1 MATIA
6 DFARVTDN
14 LQYSYQKDHIDSFF
28 SQDVDAFLA
37 HCESVSE
44 NDHGGVGYVVQV
56 MSRGST
62 NGNPTYS
69 SAGTGAPLRSQFT
82 VAPVNMEW
90 KATWTRDA
98 MLAAEAKGL
107 KGMFDLAKEEID
119 AAQRFAKQSL
129 GVTLGGSGYGELAG
143 IQAVTTGASGTTDV
157 GQPNG
162 VASGTIY
169 PQFTNRFYVGQVCVV
184 ADIHNSGNLRGSD
197 PGDSA
202 VVVTINRSTGRIT
215 WDTVPA
221 TWANGDYIIE
231 KGFRPYAASSGRKC
245 VLGLDAWLDP
255 TIAAGTVGGTVAALH
270 PYAFDATTITTST
283 IEQQLIAADEFAFI
297 HGLPQEGCAIFCH
310 PTEHRSLV
318 ENAIVNRTTSYEVTK
333 ERADGSTFKLGYQA
347 FALQGMRGLV
357 PVLPTA
363 FARPGRAFWGPF
375 KDKKMGFKLAYSGK
389 QIMNI
394 NTGSDGLAFRMD
406 VNGVTDNSSVV
417 QSGFRA
423 EGFFRGNLLCRHPGN
438 YLTIDGLADTA
449 V

>member
-1 MATIA
+1 MPTIA

-37 HCESVSE
+37 QCESVSE
-44 NDHGGVGYVVQV
+44 NDHGGVGYLVQV
-56 MSRGST
+56 MSRGSV

-69 SAGTGAPLRSQFT
+69 SAGTGAPLRSQF
-82 VAPVNMEW
+82 VIPPVNMEW

-98 MLAAEAKGL
+98 MLGAEAKGL

-119 AAQRFAKQSL
+119 AAQRYAKMAL
-129 GVTLGGSGYGELAG
+129 GITLGGSGWGELAG
-143 IQAVTTGASGTTDV
+143 IVAITAGAAGTTDI
-157 GQPNG
+157 GQPNADAAG
-162 VASGTIY
+162 AIVPA
-169 PQFTNRFYVGQVCVV
+169 FTNRFYVGQVCVA
-184 ADIHNSGNLRGSD
+184 ADSNSSGNLRGSD

-202 VVVTINRSTGRIT
+202 IVTAINRSTGRIT

-221 TWANGDYIIE
+221 SWADGDYLIE

-245 VLGLDAWLDP
+245 VIGLDAWLDP
-255 TIAAGTVGGTVAALH
+255 TIASGTIGGTVAALH
-270 PYAFDATTITTST
+270 PLAFDASSVATST

-297 HGLPQEGCAIFCH
+297 HGLPQEGIALYCH
-310 PTEHRSLV
+310 PAEHRSLV
-318 ENAIVNRTTSYEVTK
+318 ENAVVNRTTNYEITK
-333 ERADGSTFKLGYQA
+333 ERPDGSTFKLGYKA
-347 FALQGMRGLV
+347 FALQGMRGEV

-375 KDKKMGFKLAYSGK
+375 KNKQMGFKLPYSGK

-406 VNGVTDNSSVV
+406 VNGVTDNSSVI

-423 EGFFRGNLLCRHPGN
+423 EGFFRGNLLCKHPGN